1 VAVAATEAE
10 AAAVNEALE
19 VARAEA
25 NAAAKA
31 LALAEAEAEAEAA
44 AAAEAAAFAQAAVEA
59 AAAAEAET
67 RASAAAAAA
76 EAAATAAA
84 EEAKVA
90 AEQRLMTAAKASP
103 PSRSPPT
110 PPLPA
115 PRGAAPPPP
124 PPPLVSTLTAVAS
137 PRGAAPAPPQS
148 TSSEQRQKLLR
159 KLIAARGTIAAHS
172 SPGSRRFGGWVASTP
187 HWIRATAA
195 EAFVIFCSVGNTN
208 TSQSNGWG
216 QETIIALAGTFN
228 AACCATRKSR
238 PRFPDTTTTAAA
250 ARYDDAGDGA
260 DEKPS
265 LAPNASNPWCK
276 VGGHHLTAT
285 GEAAQCQR
293 KVCF

>member
-1 VAVAATEAE
+1 M
-10 AAAVNEALE
+10 NEALE

-25 NAAAKA
+25 NAAA
-31 LALAEAEAEAEAA
+31 EAEA
-44 AAAEAAAFAQAAVEA
+44 
-59 AAAAEAET
+59 

-172 SPGSRRFGGWVASTP
+172 SPGSRRRGVSGVGLPPPRTGSAPPLQKPSSFSAVSATP
-187 HWIRATAA
+187 TPARATA
-195 EAFVIFCSVGNTN
+195 
-208 TSQSNGWG
+208 
-216 QETIIALAGTFN
+216 
-228 AACCATRKSR
+228 
-238 PRFPDTTTTAAA
+238 
-250 ARYDDAGDGA
+250 
-260 DEKPS
+260 
-265 LAPNASNPWCK
+265 
-276 VGGHHLTAT
+276 GG
-285 GEAAQCQR
+285 R
-293 KVCF
+293 RRSSP